1 MQPAPQPT
9 RPGRLRGRP
18 RVPVQEV
25 AEREQ
30 VTEVDRRV
38 ELNAGECR
46 VGLAVEQ
53 RVDPALRRERRVA
66 HGRRIGAREP
76 AAAQPAARA
85 MGAACRI
92 GQGAAAVAGPAVAQD
107 GLGYRVAAWAAADQ
121 QHAVRDADE
130 APAKL
135 PAEQPGAV
143 LVQAVRAEPRAAD
156 QHLVSLSGGCERRV
170 QRPRLAARTRARRT
184 ARAASARPS
193 RGRCRSRTRHARAG
207 LGEATRRSVQPR
219 ARSRCR
225 RPARAPGAR
234 RPAGT
239 GRCASSGQRS
249 RAGSP
254 RRPGRA

>member
-1 MQPAPQPT
+1 MQVGAPT
-9 RPGRLRGRP
+9 DATGRVRGRP

-38 ELNAGECR
+38 ELNARECR

-66 HGRRIGAREP
+66 DGRRIGARER
-76 AAAQPAARA
+76 AAAQFAVRA

-92 GQGAAAVAGPAVAQD
+92 GQDAVAVAGPAVAQD

-130 APAKL
+130 APAEL
-135 PAEQPGAV
+135 PAQQPGAV

-156 QHLVSLSGGCERRV
+156 EHLVCLGGGCERCV
-170 QRPRLAARTRARRT
+170 QCPRMAVRTRARRT

-193 RGRCRSRTRHARAG
+193 PGRCRSRTRHARAG
-207 LGEATRRSVQPR
+207 PGRATRRSVRRR

-234 RPAGT
+234 HPAGT
-239 GRCASSGQRS
+239 GRCASSGRRS

-254 RRPGRA
+254 RRSGRA